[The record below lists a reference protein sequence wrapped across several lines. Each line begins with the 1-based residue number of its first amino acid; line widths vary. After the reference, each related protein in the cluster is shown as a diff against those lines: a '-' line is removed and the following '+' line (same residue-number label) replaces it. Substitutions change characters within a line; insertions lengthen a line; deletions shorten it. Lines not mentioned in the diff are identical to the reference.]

1 MENKCK
7 LIFRCHCICAIVIRR
22 VDGADR
28 LGHLVLVRERLRE
41 REREIEGEGERGRE
55 IERGGRR
62 ETERETGA

>member
-41 REREIEGEGERGRE
+41 REGERGRE

-62 ETERETGA
+62 ETERERSVERDER